1 MTATEPILDDGRKRW
16 KMKNNQIYIGVI
28 GDAECSEEVAQIA
41 YEVGRRIGEAGA
53 ALVCGGRGGVM
64 EAAARG
70 AKSAGGLT
78 VGILP
83 GVSRE
88 EANPHIDIPV
98 VTGLR
103 DARNVIIARSCQV
116 LIAVGG
122 MFGTLSEIALACKF
136 GVPVVGLRTWTI
148 DRPGLTSS
156 PIHRAETPDEAVK
169 MALEMVR
176 SSSRIPL

>member
-1 MTATEPILDDGRKRW
+1 MMAREPILDNGRKRW
-16 KMKNNQIYIGVI
+16 KVKSNQIYIGVI
-28 GDAECSEEVAQIA
+28 GDGECSEGVARIA
-41 YEVGRRIGEAGA
+41 YEVGRRIGEGGA
-53 ALVCGGRGGVM
+53 VLVCGGRGGVM

-88 EANPHIDIPV
+88 EANPYVDIPI
-98 VTGLR
+98 VTGMR

-136 GVPVVGLRTWTI
+136 GVPVVGLCTWTI
-148 DRPGLTSS
+148 DRPGLTHP
-156 PIHRAETPDEAVK
+156 PIVEAKDPEEAVEAAFRMIQK
-169 MALEMVR
+169 ER
-176 SSSRIPL
+176 KCP

>member
-1 MTATEPILDDGRKRW
+1 
-16 KMKNNQIYIGVI
+16 MKSNQIYIGVI
-28 GDAECSEEVAQIA
+28 GDAECSEEIAQIA

-88 EANPHIDIPV
+88 EANPHVDIPI

-103 DARNVIIARSCQV
+103 DARNVIIARSCHV

-136 GVPVVGLRTWTI
+136 GVPVVGLRTWSI
-148 DRPGLTSS
+148 DRPGLTHP
-156 PIHRAETPDEAVK
+156 PIVEAKDPEEAVETAFRMIQK
-169 MALEMVR
+169 ER
-176 SSSRIPL
+176 KCP

>member
-1 MTATEPILDDGRKRW
+1 
-16 KMKNNQIYIGVI
+16 
-28 GDAECSEEVAQIA
+28 
-41 YEVGRRIGEAGA
+41 
-53 ALVCGGRGGVM
+53 
-64 EAAARG
+64 
-70 AKSAGGLT
+70 

-88 EANPHIDIPV
+88 EANPYVDVPI

-136 GVPVVGLRTWTI
+136 GVTCGRPPYLD
-148 DRPGLTSS
+148 DRPARIDQC
-156 PIHRAETPDEAVK
+156 P
-169 MALEMVR
+169 R
-176 SSSRIPL
+176 SFK

>member
-1 MTATEPILDDGRKRW
+1 
-16 KMKNNQIYIGVI
+16 MKINQIYIGVI
-28 GDAECSEEVAQIA
+28 GDAECTEEVAQIA

-83 GVSRE
+83 GVARE
-88 EANPHIDIPV
+88 EANPYIDIPI
-98 VTGLR
+98 VTGVR
-103 DARNVIIARSCQV
+103 DARNVIIARSCEV

-136 GVPVVGLRTWTI
+136 GVPVIGLRTWTI
-148 DRPGLTSS
+148 DRPGLSS
-156 PIHRAETPDEAVK
+156 PPIVEAKNPEEAVETAFRMIQK
-169 MALEMVR
+169 ER
-176 SSSRIPL
+176 TCP